1 METEVVPSLGKG
13 GEFQTHL
20 EIAKDGGSNLP
31 PSVVVVYHLNVTC
44 KN

>member
-1 METEVVPSLGKG
+1 METEVAPSLGKG

-20 EIAKDGGSNLP
+20 EIAKDVGSNLP
-31 PSVVVVYHLNVTC
+31 PSIVIMYHLNVTC